1 MGRFQMPSLTYP
13 EGVKKIYI
21 LIIIVAII
29 TIIIIALFILN
40 IKQCALK
47 FTSKTWL
54 KYHIKA
60 K

>member
-1 MGRFQMPSLTYP
+1 MPSLTYP
-13 EGVKKIYI
+13 EGVKKII
-21 LIIIVAII
+21 IIIIIVAII